1 MKLEKTLLLYGQGA
15 NGKSVFYEVVRH
27 LLGEQNTSEYSL
39 QNLTD
44 NAGYQRAMI
53 ANKLVNYASEI
64 NGKLQASIFKK
75 LVSGEP
81 VEARLP
87 YGRPFIIKDYA
98 KLVFNCNELPK
109 DVEQS
114 NAFFR
119 RFLIIPFNVIIP
131 ENEQDKQLAT
141 KIINSEL
148 SGIFNWV
155 LEGLNRLLLQKQFT
169 FSETVKQS
177 REQYEKESDSVK
189 MFLDENDYQPSSSS
203 YITIK
208 EFYSE
213 YREFCINDGYIP
225 INKINFTKRLKNGQ
239 IHTEKKNIGKVAYCH
254 KDDTYQLKATYSK
267 ASGRID

>member
-1 MKLEKTLLLYGQGA
+1 MKSYQKLDKFDVL
-15 NGKSVFYEVVRH
+15 KSVD
-27 LLGEQNTSEYSL
+27 TS
-39 QNLTD
+39 
-44 NAGYQRAMI
+44 
-53 ANKLVNYASEI
+53 
-64 NGKLQASIFKK
+64 

-119 RFLIIPFNVIIP
+119 KFLIIPFNVIIP

-189 MFLDENDYQPSSSS
+189 MFLDEYDYQPSSSS

-208 EFYSE
+208 ALYSE
-213 YREFCINDGYIP
+213 YREFCTNDGYVP
-225 INKINFTKRLKNGQ
+225 INKINFTKRLKNCQ

-254 KDDTYQLKATYSK
+254 ICDTSQLKTAYSK
-267 ASGRID
+267 ASGRIDQQ